1 MIWVWE
7 LSEEEY
13 QGNRGTVLG
22 GGGNENTG
30 VEERPRRW
38 GGDLVRGSS
47 RGRGREEDGGR
58 EGARW
63 RKRVAVGGGGPDG
76 GKRGKGWGRGC
87 PRRGRTKCFFFFLV
101 GGDKQV
107 RLTDGS
113 KGPVRIRPWLA
124 GLRTLDA

>member
-63 RKRVAVGGGGPDG
+63 RKRVAVGGGSRWREERKGLGEGMPEEGEDQVFFFFFF
-76 GKRGKGWGRGC
+76 GWGRG
-87 PRRGRTKCFFFFLV
+87 K
-101 GGDKQV
+101 
-107 RLTDGS
+107 
-113 KGPVRIRPWLA
+113 
-124 GLRTLDA
+124 